1 MMRTPLAN
9 HLPQRPPRE
18 RGVCCILFLL
28 RTVGAVSVGC
38 YHINNQRVTS
48 HKPSIRSHLL
58 LFLLC
63 RDHLRTR
70 LHDNTATRLQCLAC
84 HQRGRNHSGGSW
96 WPAALP
102 RLSLCTCFAAATHP
116 DDRTVSPGSRHAH
129 GTSGNAVTHTALT
142 TRHAVVAIILRLH
155 TQEPDSGLPDG
166 EGKGGV
172 WQYMRQHQEAAHTYR
187 PLLLAVEALHLDLEQ
202 VTPRGTPN
210 SEVTGCHHHAL
221 RVGITGTEDM
231 HTQ

>member
-1 MMRTPLAN
+1 MMRTPLAS

-18 RGVCCILFLL
+18 EACAAWWVYYFCSRLWALFQL
-28 RTVGAVSVGC
+28 VA
-38 YHINNQRVTS
+38 INNQRVTS
-48 HKPSIRSHLL
+48 HKPSICSHLL

-166 EGKGGV
+166 EGEGGV
-172 WQYMRQHQEAAHTYR
+172 WQHMRQHKEAAHI
-187 PLLLAVEALHLDLEQ
+187 PALAS
-202 VTPRGTPN
+202 G
-210 SEVTGCHHHAL
+210 S
-221 RVGITGTEDM
+221 
-231 HTQ
+231 